1 MPVYAVKPTCTKGGN
16 IGYYVCSCGKM
27 FADSNA
33 ATALP
38 EADIVI
44 PAAGHGAT
52 EIRNRVEPTETAN
65 GYTGDEYCTVCNEL
79 VKRGTVIP
87 ATASSGTTTTPSETT
102 SAQSG
107 TTTTPSETSATT
119 TLPPEDAELPFIKDE
134 GGRVIV
140 DENDHAADNESGD
153 AEKSEN
159 DETNPVTGA
168 AVAGL
173 IALIILAAAVAVVLS
188 RKKK

>member
-1 MPVYAVKPTCTKGGN
+1 M
-16 IGYYVCSCGKM
+16 
-27 FADSNA
+27 
-33 ATALP
+33 
-38 EADIVI
+38 
-44 PAAGHGAT
+44 
-52 EIRNRVEPTETAN
+52 
-65 GYTGDEYCTVCNEL
+65 
-79 VKRGTVIP
+79 
-87 ATASSGTTTTPSETT
+87 SGTTTTPSETT